1 MSYSKPDDKL
11 LLNFS
16 IKNCQKNVNYIVEI
30 TIEELSNTEFKSE
43 EIKCNQDGLE
53 IFFSKKMPCDY
64 YFGKRQKAKINVI
77 KKIAV
82 DSNYKKKISE
92 RITLLSSLIA
102 SPDSI
107 YERKLNDKNPNS
119 EIISIKIEKA
129 DQNSSIS
136 VFDFFKGGLKLS
148 CFISLDFS
156 NEINN
161 PLKNTTINY
170 LNVLKNISSA
180 IANYTKNHQ
189 FYVFGFGARPNNAL
203 IDGNIF
209 NLNMNEDN
217 SPINTI
223 EKVIQK
229 FNSCL
234 SENKINP
241 EDNRNFS
248 SLIKKI
254 TRTIYSLYE
263 LRYYNV
269 SFILTRGAL
278 ENKDIQKT
286 IDAIIESGYLP
297 LTIFVIGIGKNDF
310 SQIKKVLG
318 SNHKCTSLGMEKM
331 RNNVL
336 FASLIDDFSND
347 DEKLIHWCIQELS
360 KQIFEFYSLIKTTPE
375 NIYKENLKSIRQS
388 FRLYNS
394 SIAIENSMLS
404 DSQNKNDQM
413 ETMNINSIN
422 NNPYNFYIKNKM
434 DDNNNDILS
443 KDNNNNIK
451 EEKFVNKKPKIYESV
466 LENKTKNNNNN
477 NKNDINNNTK
487 ETSNPTPT
495 PTPTDTGDDVKY
507 IPKCSI
513 SDSIKDESKTKGST
527 IIDPGNVEP
536 PAPIIMDNRKYC
548 INTQSINEPNQY
560 SYGYNQYAKNTKK
573 MNDMYD
579 GNMKYC
585 SMEPQKVMNNF
596 SKASGINSTKASEN
610 IKCSGFSLFG
620 NNSIYTSNN
629 K

>member
-64 YFGKRQKAKINVI
+64 YFGRRQKAKINVI
-77 KKIAV
+77 KNIAV
-82 DSNYKKKISE
+82 VSNYKKKISE

-102 SPDSI
+102 SPDSS
-107 YERKLNDKNPNS
+107 YERKINEKNPNS

-129 DQNSSIS
+129 DENSSIS
-136 VFDFFKGGLKLS
+136 LFDFFKGGLKLS

-161 PLKNTTINY
+161 PLKNASINY

-180 IANYTKNHQ
+180 ITNYTKNHQ
-189 FYVFGFGARPNNAL
+189 FYVFGFGDRPNNEL
-203 IDGNIF
+203 INGNIF

-223 EKVIQK
+223 EKVIK
-229 FNSCL
+229 TFNSCL

-241 EDNRNFS
+241 EDKRNFS

-254 TRTIYSLYE
+254 TKTIYSLYE

-278 ENKDIQKT
+278 ENNDIQKT
-286 IDAIIESGYLP
+286 IDAIIENGYLP

-310 SQIKKVLG
+310 SQIQKVLG
-318 SNHKCTSLGMEKM
+318 TNHKRTSLGMEKM

-336 FASLIDDFSND
+336 FASLIQDFSND
-347 DEKLIHWCIQELS
+347 DERLISWCIQELT
-360 KQIFEFYSLIKTTPE
+360 KQIFNFYSLIKTTPE
-375 NIYKENLKSIRQS
+375 NIYKENLKSIKQS
-388 FRLYNS
+388 FHLYNS
-394 SIAIENSMLS
+394 SIAIESNVLS
-404 DSQNKNDQM
+404 D
-413 ETMNINSIN
+413 
-422 NNPYNFYIKNKM
+422 
-434 DDNNNDILS
+434 DIPS
-443 KDNNNNIK
+443 KDN
-451 EEKFVNKKPKIYESV
+451 
-466 LENKTKNNNNN
+466 
-477 NKNDINNNTK
+477 NNNTK

-495 PTPTDTGDDVKY
+495 SKPTDTGDDIKY
-507 IPKCSI
+507 TPKGSI

-527 IIDPGNVEP
+527 NIGEGNSGE
-536 PAPIIMDNRKYC
+536 PAPISTDNRKYC

-560 SYGYNQYAKNTKK
+560 SYGYNQYAKDTKK

-596 SKASGINSTKASEN
+596 SKASEFNSTKASEY

-620 NNSIYTSNN
+620 NNSIYSSNN